1 MQTLIPIEELKTHC
15 YKILDNAMDTDN
27 NLIVTKRGKPIAT
40 IIPIKEK
47 LPKKLLFGAMK
58 NIAKING
65 DILNPIEI
73 EWDAQK

>member
-15 YKILDNAMDTDN
+15 YKILDNAMDN